1 MLQVFH
7 GYLRRP
13 PRVSCPTVPVL
24 PQTIP
29 PVPYTKDMNNTP
41 SNNPYVN
48 HLVEMGY
55 DRQDCEMV
63 AAAGQEKTFPCVIH
77 GRTFDTK
84 DQYDQDLH
92 DYLNGL

>member
-1 MLQVFH
+1 M
-7 GYLRRP
+7 
-13 PRVSCPTVPVL
+13 
-24 PQTIP
+24 
-29 PVPYTKDMNNTP
+29 K

-55 DRQDCEMV
+55 DESDCRSV
-63 AAAGQEKTFPCVIH
+63 APAVTYPRVIH
-77 GRTFDTK
+77 GRTFETK